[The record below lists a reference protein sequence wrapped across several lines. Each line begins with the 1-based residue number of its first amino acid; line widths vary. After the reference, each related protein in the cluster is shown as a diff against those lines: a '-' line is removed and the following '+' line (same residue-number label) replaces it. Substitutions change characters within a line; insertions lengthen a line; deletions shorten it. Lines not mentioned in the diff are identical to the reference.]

1 MEGVRGLEIG
11 RTRANARV
19 EENIGYYY
27 EQTEN
32 QLVGAGTNIAQLK
45 FPVGLFLRLSYD
57 RLNPLS
63 FSGILRRKSG
73 LMSSGLYQLA
83 YISFHG

>member
-57 RLNPLS
+57 RLKFSTHFLS
-63 FSGILRRKSG
+63 QGFSAEN
-73 LMSSGLYQLA
+73 LA
-83 YISFHG
+83 